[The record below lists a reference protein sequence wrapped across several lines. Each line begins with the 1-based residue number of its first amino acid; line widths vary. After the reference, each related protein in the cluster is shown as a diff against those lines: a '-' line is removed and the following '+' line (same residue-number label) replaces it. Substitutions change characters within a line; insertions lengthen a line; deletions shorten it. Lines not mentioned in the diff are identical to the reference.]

1 MVQTPA
7 PAPPASGQPA
17 PVQPSADGTQARRL
31 VLSLTS
37 WTPPTQMCRCPRNR
51 GNFTPGFLAV
61 TFVTFE
67 GGRAARVVGP
77 NARAAAR
84 GGAGCPFQPTQGDAA
99 PRLGTRAGVVDRR
112 AWRMT
117 RWYHVMGVGP
127 LLSTKRIASPSAAS

>member
-51 GNFTPGFLAV
+51 GNFIFPKEGAFDHITKLVYAV
-61 TFVTFE
+61 E
-67 GGRAARVVGP
+67 GEE
-77 NARAAAR
+77 
-84 GGAGCPFQPTQGDAA
+84 A
-99 PRLGTRAGVVDRR
+99 P
-112 AWRMT
+112 
-117 RWYHVMGVGP
+117 P
-127 LLSTKRIASPSAAS
+127 ASPAPLTEKLLIGALVVFALNPMWR